1 MDYLRGIVITGCFL
15 LLVACDEPT
24 RQARIAPAEAKPA
37 FPEFPDAGL
46 QRGRIVWLETCKV
59 CHATGLAGAPKIGNR
74 QAWQARI
81 AQGKPTLYQHALN
94 GFMGSA
100 GTEMPAR
107 GGNDAL
113 SDSEVKAAVD
123 YMVAASQ

>member
-1 MDYLRGIVITGCFL
+1 MEYLRGVVMTGWVML
-15 LLVACDEPT
+15 IAACGEPVQ
-24 RQARIAPAEAKPA
+24 QAGSSSPTAS
-37 FPEFPDAGL
+37 FPEFTDAGL
-46 QRGRIVWLETCKV
+46 QEGRDVWLGSCKV
-59 CHATGLAGAPKIGNR
+59 CHATGLAGAPRIGNR
-74 QAWQARI
+74 DSWQARI
-81 AQGKPTLYQHALN
+81 AQGKATLYLHALN
-94 GFMGSA
+94 GFMGPA

>member
-1 MDYLRGIVITGCFL
+1 MDYLRGIVMAGCFL

-24 RQARIAPAEAKPA
+24 KQARIAPLDPKPT
-37 FPEFPDAGL
+37 FPEFPDADL
-46 QRGRIVWLETCKV
+46 QQGRVVWLGSCKV
-59 CHATGLAGAPKIGNR
+59 CHANGQAGAPKIGNR
-74 QAWQARI
+74 KDWQARI
-81 AQGKPTLYQHALN
+81 AQGKPTLYQHALK
-94 GFMGSA
+94 GFMGPA

>member
-1 MDYLRGIVITGCFL
+1 MESWRGIIIPGL
-15 LLVACDEPT
+15 LLVLGACSDSAE
-24 RQARIAPAEAKPA
+24 QASSKSTGSA
-37 FPEFPDAGL
+37 FPEFTDAGL
-46 QRGRIVWLETCKV
+46 QQGRSVWLGSCQV
-59 CHATGLAGAPKIGNR
+59 CHATGLAGAPRIGNR
-74 QAWQARI
+74 DAWDVRI
-81 AQGKPTLYQHALN
+81 AQGKATLYLHALN
-94 GFMGSA
+94 GFMGPA

>member
-1 MDYLRGIVITGCFL
+1 MNYPRGIVIPA
-15 LLVACDEPT
+15 LLVLLGACGED
-24 RQARIAPAEAKPA
+24 AEQSATTSS
-37 FPEFPDAGL
+37 FPEFTDSGL
-46 QRGRIVWLETCKV
+46 QQGRSVWLGSCQV
-59 CHATGLAGAPKIGNR
+59 CHATGLAGAPRIGNR
-74 QAWQARI
+74 DAWQARI
-81 AQGKPTLYQHALN
+81 AQGKATLYQHAMN
-94 GFMGSA
+94 GFMGPA

>member
-1 MDYLRGIVITGCFL
+1 MEYWRSMVILG
-15 LLVACDEPT
+15 LLVLLGACGESVE
-24 RQARIAPAEAKPA
+24 QASSKSTASS
-37 FPEFPDAGL
+37 FPEFADAGL
-46 QRGRIVWLETCKV
+46 QQGRKVWLGSCKV

-74 QAWQARI
+74 DAWQTRI
-81 AQGKPTLYQHALN
+81 AQGKAMLYQHALN
-94 GFMGSA
+94 GFMGPA

-113 SDSEVKAAVD
+113 SDSQVKAAVD

>member
-1 MDYLRGIVITGCFL
+1 MESWRGIVIPGLLFL
-15 LLVACDEPT
+15 LGACSDSAE
-24 RQARIAPAEAKPA
+24 QASSKSASSS
-37 FPEFPDAGL
+37 FPEFTDAGL
-46 QRGRIVWLETCKV
+46 QQGRSVWLGSCKV
-59 CHATGLAGAPKIGNR
+59 CHATGLAGAPKIGYR
-74 QAWQARI
+74 AAWEDRI
-81 AQGKPTLYQHALN
+81 AQGKAMLYQHALN
-94 GFMGSA
+94 GFMGPA

>member
-1 MDYLRGIVITGCFL
+1 MENWRGIVIAGWVVLFA
-15 LLVACDEPT
+15 ACGEPAQQSPT
-24 RQARIAPAEAKPA
+24 SSKAPS
-37 FPEFPDAGL
+37 FPEFADSSL
-46 QRGRIVWLETCKV
+46 QEGRSVWLGSCKV
-59 CHATGLAGAPKIGNR
+59 CHASGLAGAPKIGNR
-74 QAWQARI
+74 AAWQARI
-81 AQGKPTLYQHALN
+81 AQGKAMLYQHALN
-94 GFMGSA
+94 GFMGPA

>member
-1 MDYLRGIVITGCFL
+1 MDYLRGIVVSVLLL

-24 RQARIAPAEAKPA
+24 KQARTAPADTKPA
-37 FPEFPDAGL
+37 FPDYSDAGL
-46 QRGRIVWLETCKV
+46 QQGKVVWLETCKV
-59 CHATGLAGAPKIGNR
+59 CHATGLAGAPIIGNR
-74 QAWQARI
+74 KAWQTRI

-94 GFMGSA
+94 GFMGPA